1 MRNGDGRRRRLPL
14 RGGGGGV
21 SIAANIVGGI
31 LAVVAVGAALR
42 ASYYWHGYIDGTQR
56 GIQEGRAAAD
66 LWWMGLDRQSDHAR
80 EALRSNEERW
90 P

>member
-1 MRNGDGRRRRLPL
+1 MEMGGAGVCRC

-42 ASYYWHGYIDGTQR
+42 ASYWHGYIDGTQR